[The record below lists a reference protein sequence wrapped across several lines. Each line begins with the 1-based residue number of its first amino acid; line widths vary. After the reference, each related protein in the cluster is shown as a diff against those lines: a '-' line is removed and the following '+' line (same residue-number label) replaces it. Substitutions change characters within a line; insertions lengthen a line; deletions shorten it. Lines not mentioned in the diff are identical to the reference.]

1 VRFAISSFLT
11 CSVLLFAKMQAQSP
25 QQNQQQTPTELTKV
39 CGEKVPPPCATP
51 PRPIHSPAPEYSAE
65 ARNARYQ
72 GACVL
77 AVIVEAD
84 GSTSHVRVKSR
95 LGMGL
100 DEKAVEA
107 VKRWKFAPALKD
119 DKPVPVEIYIE
130 VAFHL

>member
-1 VRFAISSFLT
+1 
-11 CSVLLFAKMQAQSP
+11 
-25 QQNQQQTPTELTKV
+25 
-39 CGEKVPPPCATP
+39 
-51 PRPIHSPAPEYSAE
+51 
-65 ARNARYQ
+65 
-72 GACVL
+72 
-77 AVIVEAD
+77 VEAD
-84 GSTSHVRVKSR
+84 GSTSHIRVKSR